1 MMAQENKDQDVIN
14 SMLISLKHLKAL
26 FNTFSQEAGTCELY
40 EKVDMIYQSI
50 SELQRETYDFMIE
63 QNWMQVEAQAEAKI
77 DKAAKKLQKQVS
89 SMC

>member
-1 MMAQENKDQDVIN
+1 MAQQNKDQDVIN

-26 FNTFSQEAGTCELY
+26 FNTFSQEAGTRELY
-40 EKVDMIYQSI
+40 EKVDSIYQTI

>member
-1 MMAQENKDQDVIN
+1 MAQKNKDQDVIN

-40 EKVDMIYQSI
+40 EKVDSIYQTI
-50 SELQRETYDFMIE
+50 SELQRETYDFMVE
-63 QNWMQVEAQAEAKI
+63 QNWMQVEAQESTKI

>member
-1 MMAQENKDQDVIN
+1 MMAQQNKDQDIIN
-14 SMLISLKHLKAL
+14 FMLISLKHLKAL

-40 EKVDMIYQSI
+40 EKVDSIYETI

-77 DKAAKKLQKQVS
+77 EKAAKKLQKQVS
-89 SMC
+89 SMA

>member
-1 MMAQENKDQDVIN
+1 MAQQNKDQDVIN

-26 FNTFSQEAGTCELY
+26 FNTFSQEAGTSELY
-40 EKVDMIYQSI
+40 EKVDSIYQTI